1 MRTRVKKHKLGSTK
15 PATQLF
21 LFSNKLNKNIDSYFS
36 GNVIFEIELKGYEYK
51 YHDEAKKVVDFM
63 YAYCFSRS
71 IKPYKFMT
79 VVLNYKATGL
89 TMASL
94 SGGYDYPIAVHGTT
108 GYKQL
113 ATIHSAYGTLKQR
126 LNAFEHYTSCT
137 LSYAHIAKNEPIKL
151 SERTVLSLKNQLKK
165 TEQSILKSM
174 STVLATFHKK
184 FQASYRK

>member
-1 MRTRVKKHKLGSTK
+1 MRTRIKKEKLGSKK

-36 GNVIFEIELKGYEYK
+36 DNVIFEIELKGYEYK

-63 YAYCFSRS
+63 NSYCLSRS

-94 SGGYDYPIAVHGTT
+94 SGDYDYPIAVHGKT
-108 GYKQL
+108 GYEQL
-113 ATIHSAYGTLKQR
+113 ATIHTGFERLIQR
-126 LNAFEHYTSCT
+126 LNAF
-137 LSYAHIAKNEPIKL
+137 
-151 SERTVLSLKNQLKK
+151 
-165 TEQSILKSM
+165 
-174 STVLATFHKK
+174 
-184 FQASYRK
+184 

>member
-15 PATQLF
+15 PASQLF

-63 YAYCFSRS
+63 YTYCKSRA

-89 TMASL
+89 TLTTL
-94 SGGYDYPIAVHGTT
+94 SGEYDYPIAVHGSA

-113 ATIHSAYGTLKQR
+113 TSIHSAYELLKKR
-126 LNAFEHYTSCT
+126 LNAFEDYSRHS
-137 LSYAHIAKNEPIKL
+137 LSYVHIAKNEPIKL
-151 SERTVLSLKNQLKK
+151 SERSVVSLKNQLKK
-165 TEQSILKSM
+165 TQQSILKSM
-174 STVLATFHKK
+174 STVIATFHKN
-184 FQASYRK
+184 FQPTYRK